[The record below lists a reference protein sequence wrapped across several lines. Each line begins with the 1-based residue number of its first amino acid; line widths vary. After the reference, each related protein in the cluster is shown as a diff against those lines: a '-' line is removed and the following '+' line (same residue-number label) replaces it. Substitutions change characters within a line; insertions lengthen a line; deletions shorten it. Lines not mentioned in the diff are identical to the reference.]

1 MANGIDPDKDL
12 KATVN
17 AGSHPNVAIAVY
29 KGQCDAG
36 VTFIDVLTDK
46 ASNLQGQYS
55 DIADKVKIF
64 AVTDRIPNDDVQYVK
79 TLDPKIQ
86 AVTTDALLAMAK
98 DPGGK
103 AVLASLYTINAFQ
116 KIDATF
122 YDEFNQILI
131 KAGVNAAD
139 LVK

>member
-1 MANGIDPDKDL
+1 
-12 KATVN
+12 
-17 AGSHPNVAIAVY
+17 
-29 KGQCDAG
+29 
-36 VTFIDVLTDK
+36 
-46 ASNLQGQYS
+46 
-55 DIADKVKIF
+55 
-64 AVTDRIPNDDVQYVK
+64 
-79 TLDPKIQ
+79 
-86 AVTTDALLAMAK
+86 MAK